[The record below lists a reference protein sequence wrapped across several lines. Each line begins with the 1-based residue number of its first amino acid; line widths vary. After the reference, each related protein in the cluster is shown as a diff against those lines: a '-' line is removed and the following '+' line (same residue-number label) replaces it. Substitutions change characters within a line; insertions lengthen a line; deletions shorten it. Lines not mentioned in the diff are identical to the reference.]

1 MNSQM
6 AIESLADAVK
16 IESVQVVQSVN
27 WNALRDTLTWLVE
40 QNTVRAMKDAS
51 ERAALQKRIVELE
64 TKMADAASAAE
75 LDKVAGRV
83 GKLETKTSQMDERQ
97 DGLNEI
103 LEVHSKELVKIEETI
118 VVNETAS
125 QSRDNDATQE
135 RQQMKEE
142 TEHVNQRCADL
153 SEKMDVQNTSLRTQ
167 LQNQATGR
175 IAPLEKKV
183 QEIGAHNTSETEK
196 LKALDAYVKVPP
208 EGSHAHGVN
217 ARLAQLEELRKLNTP
232 DPTVAG
238 VKPTDTSK
246 DAADH
251 GEDRNNAGLTKRVA
265 DCEWLIDALQVG
277 WRALC
282 GERCGE
288 RVVARVRW
296 RERAVAR
303 VRWRSRACGGS
314 EC

>member
-1 MNSQM
+1 MNSKM

-153 SEKMDVQNTSLRTQ
+153 SEKMDVQNT
-167 LQNQATGR
+167 
-175 IAPLEKKV
+175 
-183 QEIGAHNTSETEK
+183 
-196 LKALDAYVKVPP
+196 
-208 EGSHAHGVN
+208 
-217 ARLAQLEELRKLNTP
+217 
-232 DPTVAG
+232 
-238 VKPTDTSK
+238 
-246 DAADH
+246 
-251 GEDRNNAGLTKRVA
+251 
-265 DCEWLIDALQVG
+265 
-277 WRALC
+277 
-282 GERCGE
+282 
-288 RVVARVRW
+288 
-296 RERAVAR
+296 
-303 VRWRSRACGGS
+303 
-314 EC
+314 